1 MKPASD
7 EQALRLPT
15 ALVSSTDVSRV
26 IRELEAVDNEFEQQ
40 RVHAPGT
47 ALVVPS
53 LSQSLAS
60 LARDNNVDL
69 ADDTARLALRKW
81 MVTIKN
87 SAPVLHVTFASDAE
101 PEIVAQIVG
110 WIREKLHPLALV
122 TTGVQPNLVGG
133 CVVRTPDHIYD
144 FSLRERFH
152 SHRSSFVEALS
163 AALAKT
169 PYIPEKPAAEPVT
182 AAPAESEATRGE

>member
-1 MKPASD
+1 MSPGVADGTMK
-7 EQALRLPT
+7 LPT

-26 IRELEAVDNEFEQQ
+26 IRELEQVDNEFEQQ
-40 RVHAPGT
+40 RVHAPGA

-60 LARDNNVDL
+60 LSRDNNVNL
-69 ADDTARLALRKW
+69 ADDAARSALRKW

-152 SHRSSFVEALS
+152 SHRSSFVEALN

-169 PYIPEKPAAEPVT
+169 PYIPKQPAVEAA
-182 AAPAESEATRGE
+182 AAPVESETAGGK

>member
-1 MKPASD
+1 MSPAATD
-7 EQALRLPT
+7 EGLKLPT
-15 ALVSSTDVSRV
+15 ALVSSTDVARV
-26 IRELEAVDNEFEQQ
+26 IRELELVDNEFEQQ
-40 RVHAPGT
+40 RVRTPGA

-53 LSQSLAS
+53 LSHSLAS
-60 LARDNNVDL
+60 LSQDNNVNL
-69 ADDTARLALRKW
+69 ADDTARLALRQW

-101 PEIVAQIVG
+101 PEIVEQIVG
-110 WIREKLHPLALV
+110 WIRERLHPLALV

-152 SHRSSFVEALS
+152 SHRSSFVEALN

-169 PYIPEKPAAEPVT
+169 PYIPEQPVAEM
-182 AAPAESEATRGE
+182 AMATSPENGATSGK

>member
-1 MKPASD
+1 MSPAAAD
-7 EQALRLPT
+7 EALKLPT

-26 IRELEAVDNEFEQQ
+26 IRELEMVDNDFEQQ
-40 RVHAPGT
+40 RVHAPGA

-53 LSQSLAS
+53 LSHSLAALS
-60 LARDNNVDL
+60 QDNNVNL

-81 MVTIKN
+81 MLTIKN

-101 PEIVAQIVG
+101 PEIVGEIVG

-152 SHRSSFVEALS
+152 SHRSSFVEALNV
-163 AALAKT
+163 ALAKT
-169 PYIPEKPAAEPVT
+169 PYIPEQPAVETV
-182 AAPAESEATRGE
+182 AAPAESEAAGGK

>member
-1 MKPASD
+1 MSPAATD
-7 EQALRLPT
+7 EALKLPT

-40 RVHAPGT
+40 RVHTPGA

-53 LSQSLAS
+53 LSQSLFS
-60 LARDNNVDL
+60 LSRDNNVNL
-69 ADDTARLALRKW
+69 ADDAARLALRKW

-101 PEIVAQIVG
+101 PEIVEQIVG

-152 SHRSSFVEALS
+152 AHRSSFVEALNT
-163 AALAKT
+163 ALAKT
-169 PYIPEKPAAEPVT
+169 PYIPEQPAAEAA
-182 AAPAESEATRGE
+182 AAPTGNEAASGK

>member
-1 MKPASD
+1 MSPVATD
-7 EQALRLPT
+7 EGLKLPT
-15 ALVSSTDVSRV
+15 ALVSSTDVARV
-26 IRELEAVDNEFEQQ
+26 IRELELVDNEFEQQ
-40 RVHAPGT
+40 RVHSPGA

-53 LSQSLAS
+53 LSHSLAS
-60 LARDNNVDL
+60 LSQDNNVNL
-69 ADDTARLALRKW
+69 ADDAARVALRQW

-101 PEIVAQIVG
+101 PGIVEQIVG
-110 WIREKLHPLALV
+110 WIRERLHPLALV

-152 SHRSSFVEALS
+152 SHRSSFVEALN

-169 PYIPEKPAAEPVT
+169 PYIPEQPAAEMAMKTP
-182 AAPAESEATRGE
+182 PENGATSGK